1 MTSPSTSLSG
11 SAVADGAPSTL
22 DVASGAAIGRNNIL
36 LVAALLILDSM
47 HFIFARLL
55 LPNIK
60 PGASVTYV
68 LAVSTLEVGIVGLAR
83 RKLHAQTARRYV
95 GFFLAIGT
103 LIAGSTMINYEAVA
117 FIDPGT
123 ASLLSQTSILFS
135 LGFGLFWLRDPLAP
149 RQIGGALLALAG
161 VFVITFQ
168 PGDYLRVGALLVIAS
183 ALMYALHAALT
194 KRFSGAL
201 DLLEFFFYR
210 LLFTTGV
217 LFALA
222 TVRGVLVWPTA
233 KAWGLIILVGTV
245 DVVLSRTLYY
255 LALRRLS
262 MSIHTIVLTLTPIA
276 SITWALLLFGTLP
289 SIQQLVGGAAVI
301 TGVLIVSLRH
311 RVSEKAIKREGG
323 E

>member
-1 MTSPSTSLSG
+1 MTPSSTPSG
-11 SAVADGAPSTL
+11 SAARGAPGVTTNQGN
-22 DVASGAAIGRNNIL
+22 VL
-36 LVAALLILDSM
+36 LVTALLILDSM

-55 LPNIK
+55 LPHIK
-60 PGASVTYV
+60 PGASVLFV
-68 LAVSTLEVGIVGLAR
+68 LAVSTVEVGLVGLAR
-83 RKLHAQTARRYV
+83 RKLRWQTARRYA
-95 GFFLAIGT
+95 GFFFAIGA

-123 ASLLSQTSILFS
+123 ASLLSQTSVLFS
-135 LGFGLFWLRDPLAP
+135 LGFGLFWLRDHLTP
-149 RQIGGALLALAG
+149 RQLGGALLALTG

-168 PGDYLRVGALLVIAS
+168 PGDYLRVGALLVIGS

-194 KRFSGAL
+194 KRFSGDI

-210 LLFTTGV
+210 LLFTTAV

-222 TVRGVLVWPTA
+222 TARGVLVWPSP
-233 KAWGLIILVGTV
+233 KAWGLILVVGTV
-245 DVVLSRTLYY
+245 DVVLSRALYY

-289 SIQQLVGGAAVI
+289 SIQQLIGGAAVI
-301 TGVLIVSLRH
+301 TGVLIVSLRPKETSN
-311 RVSEKAIKREGG
+311 VQ
-323 E
+323 